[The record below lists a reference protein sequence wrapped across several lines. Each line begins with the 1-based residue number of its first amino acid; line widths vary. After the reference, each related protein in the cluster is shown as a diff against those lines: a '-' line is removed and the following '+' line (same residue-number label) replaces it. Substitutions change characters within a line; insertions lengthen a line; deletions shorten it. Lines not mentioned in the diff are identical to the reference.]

1 MSTEL
6 FDKCYQD
13 LKNYSNLDS
22 KQKRNLVRNLE
33 DLLDE
38 NFDEGKKLFLEF
50 FELFDLDSK
59 FENIKE
65 IFKEKSE
72 DYNQLRKE
80 KILPVYLSKLK
91 NLIQKTLS
99 NEEQKIF
106 SKIFSLIIEISPEDA
121 FNLYEENERA
131 FNLDTNLKSI
141 ITSNWDILK
150 KFEKPFEIGKDFYP
164 LYKVRNFQFYHKRG
178 FLSNAKKHIHG
189 DIFTPDDE
197 KKSINLLVVGE
208 TGTGKTTLLNSM
220 VNYLLGIKYDD
231 KVRVKMIVENA
242 TSDAHSI
249 TSSVNLYQLKSNKKI
264 FPFPV
269 RFIDTPGFGDTGGL
283 KVDKDNTKKLWKFLT
298 DECPELHGICFVMKA
313 STTRLTAIQQY
324 ISQQILGIFG
334 KDTINNFLGLLT
346 YSDNKT
352 PKALDAIKE
361 GNLPI
366 SPDKIF
372 KFNNSAIFPDE
383 KDDTSDESITKF
395 FWQMGYHSFD
405 KFFSKMKII
414 KPVSLNMTK
423 MVISARKNLEV
434 KVETLQAYIQL
445 GLDNL
450 SKLKNNLSTLNDN
463 YNDIINNKNFKFTM
477 ERIEKRTVPSGVCNT
492 WCTTCQFYCH
502 YPCYLSPDDD
512 KNDCSAISGG
522 KCTVCRDR
530 CPTNT
535 HINRIVYKEENIKK
549 TETNIDQNVL
559 NRFNNAKDRA
569 KKVNEIINNLKRD
582 ITKTSNDVSQQI
594 EECKDCLDALSKFAL
609 KKNTIDIYGYMDQMI
624 SIEED
629 EKRAGYEKRI
639 KQIKEI
645 KLHYE
650 IIIKMDK
657 REKLFDDETMNNLI
671 RECEEKQR
679 NTKAYL

>member
-1 MSTEL
+1 MASEL
-6 FDKCYQD
+6 FKKCFND
-13 LKNYSNLDS
+13 LENYANLDT
-22 KQKRNLVRNLE
+22 KQKRNLIRNIE
-33 DLLDE
+33 DLLED
-38 NFDEGKKLFLEF
+38 NFEEGKKLFINY

-59 FENIKE
+59 FESLKE
-65 IFKEKSE
+65 LFIEKYG
-72 DYNQLRKE
+72 DITQLRKDILIPKYISKLNELIKNELSSE
-80 KILPVYLSKLK
+80 KENEFKKIFNLIIITSPEEAFDLYEKNESRFGLNPNLK
-91 NLIQKTLS
+91 NLI
-99 NEEQKIF
+99 
-106 SKIFSLIIEISPEDA
+106 
-121 FNLYEENERA
+121 
-131 FNLDTNLKSI
+131 
-141 ITSNWDILK
+141 TSNWNILK
-150 KFEKPFEIGKDFYP
+150 KYDKPFEIGKDFYP
-164 LYKVRNFQFYHKRG
+164 IYKVRNYQFYHKKG
-178 FLSNAKKHIHG
+178 YINKEYIHG
-189 DIFTPDDE
+189 DIFSLDDE
-197 KKSINLLVVGE
+197 RKSINLLVVGE

-220 VNYLLGIKYDD
+220 VNYLLGIKYTDQL
-231 KVRVKMIVENA
+231 RIKMIVENA
-242 TSDAHSI
+242 VSDAHSI
-249 TSSVNLYQLKSNKKI
+249 TSSVNLYQIKPKSKI

-283 KVDKDNTKKLWKFLT
+283 KVDKENTKKLWKFLT
-298 DECPELHGICFVMKA
+298 NECPELHGICFVMKA

-334 KDTINNFLGLLT
+334 KDTVNNFLGLLT

-366 SPDKIF
+366 SRDRIF

-383 KDDTSDESITKF
+383 KDDTSDDSITKF
-395 FWQMGYHSFD
+395 FWQMGYQSFD
-405 KFFSKMKII
+405 KFFNEMKKI
-414 KPVSLNMTK
+414 KPVSLNMTR
-423 MVISARKNLEV
+423 MVISARKNLET

-463 YNDIINNKNFKFTM
+463 FNEIITNKNYKFTM
-477 ERIEKRTVPSGVCNT
+477 EKIEKRTVPTGVCNT
-492 WCTTCQFYCH
+492 WCTSCQYYCH
-502 YPCYLSPDDD
+502 YPCYLGPNDD
-512 KNDCSAISGG
+512 KNGCSAISGG

-535 HINRIVYKEENIKK
+535 HINRVIYKEENIKK
-549 TETNIDQNVL
+549 TEENIDQNVL
-559 NRFNNAKDRA
+559 NRFNSAKDRA

-582 ITKTSNDVSQQI
+582 ITKTSNDVSEQI

-629 EKRAGYEKRI
+629 EKKPGYEKRI

-645 KLHYE
+645 KSHYE

-657 REKLFDDETMNNLI
+657 REKIFDDDTMNKLI
-671 RECEEKQR
+671 KECEEKQK
-679 NTKAYL
+679 NTKNYL

>member
-1 MSTEL
+1 MASEL
-6 FDKCYQD
+6 FKKCFND
-13 LKNYSNLDS
+13 LENYANLDT
-22 KQKRNLVRNLE
+22 KQKRNLIRNIE
-33 DLLDE
+33 DLLED
-38 NFDEGKKLFLEF
+38 NFEEGKKLFINY

-59 FENIKE
+59 FESLKE
-65 IFKEKSE
+65 LFIEKYG
-72 DYNQLRKE
+72 DITQLRKDILIPKYISKLNELIKNELSSE
-80 KILPVYLSKLK
+80 KENEFKKIFNLIIITSPEEAFDLYEKNESKFGLNPNLK
-91 NLIQKTLS
+91 NLI
-99 NEEQKIF
+99 
-106 SKIFSLIIEISPEDA
+106 
-121 FNLYEENERA
+121 
-131 FNLDTNLKSI
+131 
-141 ITSNWDILK
+141 TSNWNILK
-150 KFEKPFEIGKDFYP
+150 KYDKPFEIGKDFYP
-164 LYKVRNFQFYHKRG
+164 IYKVRNYQFYHKKG
-178 FLSNAKKHIHG
+178 YINKEYIHG
-189 DIFTPDDE
+189 DIFSLDDE
-197 KKSINLLVVGE
+197 RKSINLLVVGE

-220 VNYLLGIKYDD
+220 VNYLLGIKYTDQL
-231 KVRVKMIVENA
+231 RIKMIVENA
-242 TSDAHSI
+242 VSDAHSI
-249 TSSVNLYQLKSNKKI
+249 TSSVNLYQIKPKSKI

-283 KVDKDNTKKLWKFLT
+283 KVDKENTKKLWKFLT
-298 DECPELHGICFVMKA
+298 NECPELHGICFVMKA

-334 KDTINNFLGLLT
+334 KDTVNNFLGLLT

-366 SPDKIF
+366 SRDRIF

-383 KDDTSDESITKF
+383 KDDTSDDSITKF
-395 FWQMGYHSFD
+395 FWQMGYQSFD
-405 KFFSKMKII
+405 KFFNEMKKI
-414 KPVSLNMTK
+414 KPVSLNMTR
-423 MVISARKNLEV
+423 MVISARKNLET

-463 YNDIINNKNFKFTM
+463 FNEIITNKNYKFTM
-477 ERIEKRTVPSGVCNT
+477 EKIEKRTVPTGVCNT
-492 WCTTCQFYCH
+492 WCTSCQYYCH
-502 YPCYLSPDDD
+502 YPCYLGPNDD
-512 KNDCSAISGG
+512 KNGCSAISGG

-535 HINRIVYKEENIKK
+535 HINRVIYKEENIKK
-549 TETNIDQNVL
+549 TEENIDQNVL
-559 NRFNNAKDRA
+559 NRFNSAKDRA

-582 ITKTSNDVSQQI
+582 ITKTSNDVSEQI

-629 EKRAGYEKRI
+629 EKKPGYEKRI

-645 KLHYE
+645 KSHYE

-657 REKLFDDETMNNLI
+657 REKIFDDDTMNKLI
-671 RECEEKQR
+671 KECEEKQK
-679 NTKAYL
+679 NTKNYL